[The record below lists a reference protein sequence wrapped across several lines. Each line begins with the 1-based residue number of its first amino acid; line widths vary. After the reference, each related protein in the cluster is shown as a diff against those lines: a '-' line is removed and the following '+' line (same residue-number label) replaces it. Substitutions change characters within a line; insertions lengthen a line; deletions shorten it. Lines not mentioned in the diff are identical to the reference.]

1 MDAAD
6 PTTLIALLLDPCL
19 TADEARREAA
29 ATPRRRPPPD
39 PQPRRDWHD
48 RPEARA

>member
-6 PTTLIALLLDPCL
+6 PTTLIRLLLDPCL
-19 TADEARREAA
+19 TLDEARREAA
-29 ATPRRRPPPD
+29 VTPRRADRTDPPAG
-39 PQPRRDWHD
+39 RDWHD

>member
-6 PTTLIALLLDPCL
+6 PITLIRLLLDPCL
-19 TADEARREAA
+19 TLDEARREAA
-29 ATPRRRPPPD
+29 VTPRRSVAADLP
-39 PQPRRDWHD
+39 PRRDWNE